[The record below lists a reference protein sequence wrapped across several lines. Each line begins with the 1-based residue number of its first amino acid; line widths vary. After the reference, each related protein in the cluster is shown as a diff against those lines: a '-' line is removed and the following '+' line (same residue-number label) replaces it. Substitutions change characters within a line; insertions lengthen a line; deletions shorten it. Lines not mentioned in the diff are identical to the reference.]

1 MYTPMLKQYL
11 RIKQK
16 YKDCVLFFRLGDF
29 YEMFF
34 DDAKKASKIL
44 DIVLTSRN
52 AGDGNKAPMCGVPF
66 HSADNYIYK
75 LIENGEKVAICEQ
88 VEDASESKGLV
99 KREVIRVITP
109 GTMTDSNFLKP
120 DANNFLFS
128 YIVSSNEVGYSYLDI
143 STGYFKFGTYVGND
157 KLRNLE
163 DKIKRL
169 TPSEIITDNSLQNI
183 VLRNENIHI
192 NIIKSLTKE
201 LESEINFNIKTTNQ
215 VTKKAIML
223 MLEYIYLNQKG
234 LLKRLTNI
242 SYDNET
248 EHMLLDNTT
257 IDNLELVE
265 TLRDKK
271 KYGSL
276 FYHLDQT
283 KTSMG
288 SRKIKN
294 WLLNPLV
301 NIDKIEKR
309 QEVIDLLLENNE
321 LINDIESLMSPIIDI
336 ERLIAKLAT
345 YNANGKDLRALA
357 NSLINS
363 SKIYRLINNID
374 LALISSIANP
384 LEKAASLAK
393 FIDNA
398 VTDDPPTSVR
408 EGDLIKTGFR
418 EKVDKLRTAK
428 EAGEEW
434 ISKLEIS
441 ERKRTGIKNL
451 KVGYNKVFGY
461 YLEVTKSN
469 IKNVPNNYTR
479 KQTLTNSERY
489 FTPELKEKE
498 EEILTAQ
505 EKLYDLEYEIFQE
518 IIYELLKDVNILQL
532 IADAVAILDSLYSL
546 AIIAN
551 RNNYIKPSLVNNKI
565 IDIKDGRHP
574 VVEKVI
580 RKNDDFIPNDIYMD
594 DTSIFHIITGPNMSG
609 KSTFM
614 RQVALIIILAQIGSY
629 VPASK
634 AVIGLTDRVFT
645 RVGASDDIFS
655 GQSTFMVEMNEV
667 ANICKNATENSF
679 VILDE
684 IGRGTSTYD
693 GMSIARAV
701 SEYLLNINC
710 RSLFATHYHELTD
723 LADKYSN
730 IKNYSVAVY
739 DDGDDIV
746 FLYKMVQ
753 KASNRSYGIHVCK
766 LAGIPEEVIEKA
778 EKYLEEMQNRN
789 VNIKEAKP
797 KYNQLKIDTIAL
809 NKKDSK
815 ILKQIQNI
823 NINTI
828 TPLDAITIINKW
840 QNELNEES
848 VLND

>member
-1 MYTPMLKQYL
+1 MLKQYL
-11 RIKQK
+11 RIKQE
-16 YKDCVLFFRLGDF
+16 YKDCILFFRLGDF

-44 DIVLTSRN
+44 DIVLTARN

-75 LIENGEKVAICEQ
+75 LIEHGEKVAICEQ
-88 VEDASESKGLV
+88 VEDASEAKGLV

-109 GTMTDSNFLKP
+109 GTMTDSNYLRP
-120 DANNFLFS
+120 DTNNFLFS
-128 YIVSSNEVGYSYLDI
+128 YVISSNEVGYSYLDV
-143 STGYFKFGTYVGND
+143 STGYFKFGSYIGND
-157 KLRNLE
+157 KMISLE

-169 TPSEIITDNSLQNI
+169 RPTEIITDNSLQNI
-183 VLRNENIHI
+183 ALRNEDIHI
-192 NIIKSLTKE
+192 NIIKTISSN
-201 LESEINFNIKTTNQ
+201 LEEEVCFDIE
-215 VTKKAIML
+215 TKKESVRRAILL
-223 MLEYIYLNQKG
+223 MLEYVYKNQKG

-257 IDNLELVE
+257 INNLELVE

-288 SRKIKN
+288 SRKIKQ

-301 NIDKIEKR
+301 DINKIVKR
-309 QEVIDLLLENNE
+309 QEVIELLLDNNDLL
-321 LINDIESLMSPIIDI
+321 NDIESNLSSIIDI

-357 NSLINS
+357 DSLINS
-363 SKIYRLINNID
+363 SKINSILKDIDIDLINEIVAPLTKSAD
-374 LALISSIANP
+374 LAM
-384 LEKAASLAK
+384 
-393 FIDNA
+393 FIDGA
-398 VTDDPPTSVR
+398 ITEDPPTSVR
-408 EGDLIKTGFR
+408 EGDLIKTGFNER
-418 EKVDKLRTAK
+418 VDKLREIK
-428 EAGEEW
+428 ESGESW
-434 ISKLEIS
+434 ISKLEVS
-441 ERKRTGIKNL
+441 ERERTGIKNL

-469 IKNVPNNYTR
+469 IKNVPDNYTR

-489 FTPELKEKE
+489 FTEELKEKE

-505 EKLYDLEYEIFQE
+505 DKLYDLEYEIFQE
-518 IIYELLKDVNILQL
+518 IIYELLKEVNAIQL
-532 IADAVAILDSLYSL
+532 IAESLAKLDSLYSL
-546 AIIAN
+546 AVIAN
-551 RNNYIKPSLVNNKI
+551 TNNYIKPSLVSNKI
-565 IDIKDGRHP
+565 VNIKEGRHP

-580 RKNDDFIPNDIYMD
+580 RKNDDFIPNDTYMD
-594 DTSIFHIITGPNMSG
+594 YESFFHIITGPNMSG

-614 RQVALIIILAQIGSY
+614 RQVALIIIMTQIGSY
-629 VPASK
+629 VPAK
-634 AVIGLTDRVFT
+634 EAVIGIADRVFT

-701 SEYLLNINC
+701 SEYLLKIKC
-710 RSLFATHYHELTD
+710 RALFATHYHELTD
-723 LADKYSN
+723 LADQYNN

-739 DDGDDIV
+739 DDGEDIV
-746 FLYKMVQ
+746 FLYKMIP

-766 LAGIPEEVIEKA
+766 LAGIPQEVIDKA
-778 EKYLEEMQNRN
+778 EMYLEKMQNKNNN
-789 VNIKEAKP
+789 VKESNNQ
-797 KYNQLKIDTIAL
+797 YNQLKIDTITT

-815 ILKQIQNI
+815 ILYQIKDI
-823 NINTI
+823 NINNI
-828 TPLDAITIINKW
+828 TPLDAMTILSKW
-840 QNELNEES
+840 QKMLSEKSGLDE
-848 VLND
+848 